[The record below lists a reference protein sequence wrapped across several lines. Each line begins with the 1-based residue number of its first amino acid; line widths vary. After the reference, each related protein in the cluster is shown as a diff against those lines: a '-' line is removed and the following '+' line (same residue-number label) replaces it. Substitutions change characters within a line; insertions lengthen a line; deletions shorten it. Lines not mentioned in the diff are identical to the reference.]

1 MFEVLVLVARE
12 GFYGLVRAWW
22 IGGCGCEWDR
32 GRSREGGAG
41 RGVEVLPLLRESQ
54 DQSVSEKEWR
64 KKVDRRTSLIFLRL
78 SKFPLLL
85 PGCVFLIP

>member
-1 MFEVLVLVARE
+1 MGLLEPGGLADVGANGTEDGVGKEAR
-12 GFYGLVRAWW
+12 
-22 IGGCGCEWDR
+22 
-32 GRSREGGAG
+32 
-41 RGVEVLPLLRESQ
+41 VEVWRFFPSYVNPKI
-54 DQSVSEKEWR
+54 SHSEKEWR